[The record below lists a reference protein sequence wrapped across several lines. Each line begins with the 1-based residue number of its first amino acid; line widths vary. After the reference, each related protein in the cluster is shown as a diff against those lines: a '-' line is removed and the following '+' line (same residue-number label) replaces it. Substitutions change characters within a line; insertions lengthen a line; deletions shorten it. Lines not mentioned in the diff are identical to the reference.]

1 MACLKGEPMRHVIL
15 FALATAVVLPFHAR
29 AQSNAD
35 FSGTWT
41 LDTARS
47 DPPPQGRGGGG
58 GGRGG
63 GSVTIKQTGNELS
76 IASEGRQGPQTM
88 TYKLDGSESTNQVM
102 GRGGAAAVKSTAK
115 WDGSSLVIET
125 VRDFNGMSITT
136 KEVRRLDNGGKD
148 MIVES
153 TTQTP
158 NGEQKRKV
166 VYTKS

>member
-1 MACLKGEPMRHVIL
+1 MKRVLLLTIVAAVIL
-15 FALATAVVLPFHAR
+15 PFAAR
-29 AQSNAD
+29 AQGKAD

-41 LDTARS
+41 LDMAKS

-58 GGRGG
+58 GAGG
-63 GSVTIKQTGNELS
+63 GSLTIKQTGSELA
-76 IASEGRQGPQTM
+76 ITSEGRKGPQTM

-102 GRGGAAAVKSTAK
+102 GRGGATAVKSTAK

-125 VRDFNGMSITT
+125 TRDFNGMTITS
-136 KEVRRLDNGGKD
+136 KEVRRLDNGGKE
-148 MIVES
+148 MQVET

-158 NGEQKRKV
+158 NGEQKRKT